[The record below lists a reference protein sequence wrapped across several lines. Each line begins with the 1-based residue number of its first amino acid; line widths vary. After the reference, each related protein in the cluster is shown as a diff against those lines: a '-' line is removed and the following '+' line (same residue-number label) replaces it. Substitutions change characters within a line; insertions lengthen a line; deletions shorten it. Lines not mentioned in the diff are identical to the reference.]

1 MGRRGVRKRTGRP
14 SGHVGEADGPQYS
27 PVPASPRLTVPGVPS
42 PTERAETPPG
52 TEAPARGTEASC
64 SAAGS
69 PGADATSVAGDP
81 SSLSLSVGGGPG
93 CGRPADAA
101 LAPAPSS
108 STRRAP
114 DDRRSPGTALGW
126 PTHHV
131 LGYGAKL
138 RLVPGFMVFEAP
150 PAAGSTHQ
158 ADNRGD
164 GRPTAVGWPRVDS
177 VDRTVGASDAP
188 PPSAGPHA
196 SPDGATVSAR
206 GADPFQAG
214 RDKTVH
220 EYGRSPD
227 GGRGSW
233 NGVSRETDRLPAPD
247 GPPAPVVFDSGDQ
260 SVPQPRVGS
269 GYGPEAAT
277 GQVHGSPPPNPNASR
292 DHEPRRP
299 APSPRSGAP
308 TGTASV
314 PPPPAAAAPMSAPPI
329 PAQPPSA
336 PVPQP
341 AEPPTTTDEHVSRET
356 PSRDED
362 DPPLAM
368 EALRAV
374 QILNPSGEITM
385 PRPDRPRVL
394 CVANQKGGVGKTTTT
409 VNLAVA
415 LALHGNRVLVVD
427 LDPQG
432 NASTGLNVP
441 HHAGVPDVYDCLIDN
456 VPLSEVAQTVDGIPN
471 LFCVPATID
480 LAGAEIELVSVV
492 ARESRLARAIAA
504 HPEKFDYVFIDC
516 PPSLGL
522 LTVNALCAAQ
532 EVLIPIQCEYYALEG
547 LNQLINNINLVRQH
561 LNPTLD
567 VSTILLTMYDR
578 RTRLAD
584 AVEQDVRNHFGT
596 KVLDAVIPRNVR
608 VSEAPSYGQSVMTY
622 DPGSRGATSY
632 FEAALELA
640 MRGVSNGGTA

>member
-1 MGRRGVRKRTGRP
+1 MARRGGRQRIAKRPRSSRGDRP
-14 SGHVGEADGPQYS
+14 SAAS
-27 PVPASPRLTVPGVPS
+27 SVPASDT
-42 PTERAETPPG
+42 
-52 TEAPARGTEASC
+52 PARIES
-64 SAAGS
+64 
-69 PGADATSVAGDP
+69 
-81 SSLSLSVGGGPG
+81 SVGP
-93 CGRPADAA
+93 PARCA
-101 LAPAPSS
+101 
-108 STRRAP
+108 
-114 DDRRSPGTALGW
+114 TA
-126 PTHHV
+126 
-131 LGYGAKL
+131 L
-138 RLVPGFMVFEAP
+138 RLVPGFMVFDLS
-150 PAAGSTHQ
+150 PAVVAGTRQ
-158 ADNRGD
+158 ADTRGD
-164 GRPTAVGWPRVDS
+164 RRPPPVGWPRVDS
-177 VDRTVGASDAP
+177 VDRAVTALDAQP
-188 PPSAGPHA
+188 PPVGPHA
-196 SPDGATVSAR
+196 VSASPTT
-206 GADPFQAG
+206 GARNPNPIWSG

-220 EYGRSPD
+220 ED
-227 GGRGSW
+227 GASLDGD
-233 NGVSRETDRLPAPD
+233 GVSRETALEGPD
-247 GPPAPVVFDSGDQ
+247 GAVSDRGEQ
-260 SVPQPRVGS
+260 GVPHPRVGN
-269 GYGPEAAT
+269 GYGPRGSS
-277 GQVHGSPPPNPNASR
+277 GQVYGTPLSAGSSAEGGDRPST
-292 DHEPRRP
+292 P
-299 APSPRSGAP
+299 APRAGSAE
-308 TGTASV
+308 AS
-314 PPPPAAAAPMSAPPI
+314 SAPGAALSDAREG
-329 PAQPPSA
+329 PARL
-336 PVPQP
+336 
-341 AEPPTTTDEHVSRET
+341 DEHVSRET

-374 QILNPSGEITM
+374 QILNPSGQITM
-385 PRPDRPRVL
+385 PRPDHPRVL

-441 HHAGVPDVYDCLIDN
+441 HHAGIPDVYDCLIDN
-456 VPLSEVAQTVDGIPN
+456 VPLSQVAQPVEGIPN
-471 LFCVPATID
+471 LYCVPATID

-504 HPEKFDYVFIDC
+504 HPETFDYIFIDC

-584 AVEQDVRNHFGT
+584 AVEQDVRNHFGD
-596 KVLDAVIPRNVR
+596 KVLHAVIPRNVR

-640 MRGVSNGGTA
+640 NRGVGNGGSA